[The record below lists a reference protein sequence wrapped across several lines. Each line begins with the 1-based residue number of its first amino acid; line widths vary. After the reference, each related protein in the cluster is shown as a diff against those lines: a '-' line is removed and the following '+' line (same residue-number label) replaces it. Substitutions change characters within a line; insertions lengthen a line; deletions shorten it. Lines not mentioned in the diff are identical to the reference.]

1 MNMSAVYPEIRVTR
15 RSPIVWLAPVQAI
28 CGFTVLAIIAGGQ
41 ILRGW
46 ILGALFFLMAAPLA
60 LGLEWGLVAMIVF
73 EPFRG
78 LIRRAEY
85 LIVDY
90 SQFDPIHILTP
101 MVALM

>member
-1 MNMSAVYPEIRVTR
+1 MSAVYPEITVTR
-15 RSPIVWLAPVQAI
+15 RSPIIWLAPVQAV
-28 CGFTVLAIIAGGQ
+28 CAFTVLAIIGAGQ

-46 ILGALFFLMAAPLA
+46 ILAALFFLMAAPLA
-60 LGLEWGLVAMIVF
+60 LGVEAGLVAMIVF